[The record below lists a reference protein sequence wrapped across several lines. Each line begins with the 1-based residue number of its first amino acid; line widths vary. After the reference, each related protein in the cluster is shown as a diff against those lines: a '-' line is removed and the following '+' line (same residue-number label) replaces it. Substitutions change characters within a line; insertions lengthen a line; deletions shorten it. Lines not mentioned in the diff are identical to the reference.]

1 MRRITA
7 REFMNLDVIGNW
19 PLPDEKLEIEFDD
32 GILVTN
38 TRRTIVSW
46 FCWELHR
53 KFPLTPIYIRHHV
66 GNGFFTAQSTLI
78 AMSNIMRDLHY
89 AYFDENAIDHQDQA
103 YDREGAWKV
112 IAQVQNEIY
121 NHLSIE
127 LEEWHTSTNAFHLLE
142 IYNYPPMKEIR
153 DALRPNQL
161 SITRSYERSSE
172 ILMKDPALLHNPI
185 IRGLRSKQIKLTQM
199 LQILVCRG
207 YLTDIDSIIFRKPI
221 IVGFFEGL
229 TTLHD
234 IMIESCSAKKALIS
248 TKKPL
253 RIVEY
258 FNRKMQLSTVVV
270 HTLVW
275 RDCKSERYA
284 NIHVDPGMFRSL
296 EGKFYLENNG
306 KLVAITEHDR
316 HLIGRTLPVRSSM
329 FCNYRGDGAV
339 CRVCYGENAW
349 SIPNKTNVGH
359 VCATEMCHEGSQLVL
374 STKHY
379 DGSSVVDEIL
389 ITEHDADYITVAL
402 PSMENA
408 ESEATD
414 SSAIKFN
421 RRLEKMEPRLILESR
436 ARPPVDNASG
446 LPSITEHTAIEHL
459 SIHRITSFRE
469 VQIQVTNLRGE
480 VYNAH
485 VSVSQGA
492 RLGALSKPMLRY
504 IQRHGYTVMED
515 GRFMVDLKDWNFDEI
530 VFSLPMRHS
539 NMLDYMSEIEHFIRS
554 PSKKDDQRVSTVR
567 KLKSYTDPV
576 EALVDFHEL
585 VSSKLNV
592 SICHLEVILLSL
604 MRPADDPDDY
614 CLPSIDR
621 ESVFEE
627 HGVLMAKRS
636 AGGLLAYERQ
646 PDVIDDTD
654 SYTIKRR
661 PPHVLDPFVHVD
673 ETQ

>member
-7 REFMNLDVIGNW
+7 RDFMNMDVLGNW

-32 GILVTN
+32 GIMVTN

-53 KFPLTPIYIRHHV
+53 QFPLTPIYMRHHI
-66 GNGFFTAQSTLI
+66 GNAFFTAQATLV
-78 AMSNIMRDLHY
+78 AMSNIIRDLHY
-89 AYFDENAIDHQDQA
+89 AYFDPTMSDHQETS
-103 YDREGAWKV
+103 YDREFAWKT
-112 IAQVQNEIY
+112 IARVENEIY
-121 NHLSIE
+121 NHLSIN

-142 IYNYPPMKEIR
+142 LYDHPAMKEAR
-153 DALRPNQL
+153 DAIKPNQL
-161 SITRSYERSSE
+161 AITRAYERSSE
-172 ILMKDPALLHNPI
+172 ILMKDPTLLHNPI

-207 YLTDIDSIIFRKPI
+207 YLTDIDQIIFRKPI
-221 IVGFFEGL
+221 TVGFFEGL
-229 TTLHD
+229 TTMHD

-270 HTLVW
+270 HTLLW
-275 RDCKSERYA
+275 KDCKSERYA
-284 NIHVDPGMFRSL
+284 SIHVDPGMFRSL
-296 EGKFYLENNG
+296 EGKFYLTNKG
-306 KLVAITEHDR
+306 QLSPITEFDR
-316 HLIGRTLPVRSSM
+316 HLIGQTIQIRSAM
-329 FCNYRGDGAV
+329 FCNHRGEGAV
-339 CRVCYGENAW
+339 CRVCFGENAW
-349 SIPNKTNVGH
+349 SVPNRTNIGH
-359 VCATEMCHEGSQLVL
+359 VCSTEMCHEGSQLVL

-379 DGSSVVDEIL
+379 DGSSVVDEI
-389 ITEHDADYITVAL
+389 IISDHDADYICVAMPDL
-402 PSMENA
+402 NNQ
-408 ESEATD
+408 ESDNTD

-421 RRLEKMEPRLILESR
+421 PRLSKMEPVLILESR

-446 LPSITEHTAIEHL
+446 LPSITPHTAIEHL
-459 SIHRITSFRE
+459 SIHRVTSFRE
-469 VQIQVTNLRGE
+469 VQIRVRNLRDE
-480 VYNAH
+480 EYTAH

-504 IQRHGYTVMED
+504 IQENGYTVMED
-515 GRFMVDLKDWNFDEI
+515 GKFMVDLRDWNFDEV
-530 VFSLPMRHS
+530 VFGLPMRHS

-576 EALVDFHEL
+576 EALIDFHDL
-585 VSSKLNV
+585 VSSKLSVN
-592 SICHLEVILLSL
+592 ICHLEVILLSL

-614 CLPSIDR
+614 CLPDIDR
-621 ESVFEE
+621 ESMFEE
-627 HGVLMAKRS
+627 HGTLMAMRS

-646 PDVIDDTD
+646 PDTIDNVD
-654 SYTIKRR
+654 SYLIKKR
-661 PPHVLDPFVHVD
+661 PPHVLDPFVHVS
-673 ETQ
+673 E

>member
-7 REFMNLDVIGNW
+7 REFMNTDVLGQW

-32 GILVTN
+32 GVMVTN

-53 KFPLTPIYIRHHV
+53 QFPLTPIYMRHHI
-66 GNGFFTAQSTLI
+66 GNAFFTAQATLV
-78 AMSNIMRDLHY
+78 AMSNIIRDLHY
-89 AYFDENAIDHQDQA
+89 AYFDPTMADHQETS
-103 YDREGAWKV
+103 YDREGAWKI
-112 IAQVQNEIY
+112 IARIENEIY
-121 NHLSIE
+121 NHLSIN

-142 IYNYPPMKEIR
+142 LFNYPAMKEIR
-153 DALRPNQL
+153 EAIKPNQL
-161 SITRSYERSSE
+161 SITRAYECSSE
-172 ILMKDPALLHNPI
+172 ILMKDPKLLHNPI

-207 YLTDIDSIIFRKPI
+207 YLTDIDQIIFRKPI
-221 IVGFFEGL
+221 TVGFFEGL
-229 TTLHD
+229 TTMHD

-270 HTLVW
+270 HTLLW
-275 RDCKSERYA
+275 KDCKSERYA
-284 NIHVDPGMFRSL
+284 DIHVDPGMFRSL
-296 EGKFYLENNG
+296 EGKFYLTDKG
-306 KLVAITEHDR
+306 RLSPITEYDR
-316 HLIGRTLPVRSSM
+316 HLIGKAIQIRSAM
-329 FCNYRGDGAV
+329 FCNHRGEGAV
-339 CRVCYGENAW
+339 CRVCFGENAW
-349 SIPNKTNVGH
+349 SVPNKTNIGH
-359 VCATEMCHEGSQLVL
+359 VCSTEMCHEGSQLVL

-389 ITEHDADYITVAL
+389 ITDHDADYICVAMPDL
-402 PSMENA
+402 NNQ
-408 ESEATD
+408 ESDNTD

-421 RRLEKMEPRLILESR
+421 PRLSKMEPLLILESR
-436 ARPPVDNASG
+436 ARAPVDNASG
-446 LPSITEHTAIEHL
+446 LPSITQHTAIEHL
-459 SIHRITSFRE
+459 SIHRVTSFRE
-469 VQIQVTNLRGE
+469 VQIKVRNLRDE
-480 VYNAH
+480 EYTAH

-504 IQRHGYTVMED
+504 IQENGYTVMED
-515 GRFMVDLKDWNFDEI
+515 GKFMVDLKDWNFDEV
-530 VFSLPMRHS
+530 VFALPMRHS

-576 EALVDFHEL
+576 EALVDFHDL
-585 VSSKLNV
+585 VSSKLSVN
-592 SICHLEVILLSL
+592 ICHLEVILLSL

-614 CLPSIDR
+614 CLPDIDQ
-621 ESVFEE
+621 ESMFEE
-627 HGVLMAKRS
+627 HGTLMAMRS

-646 PDVIDDTD
+646 PDTIDNVD
-654 SYTIKRR
+654 SYLIKKR
-661 PPHVLDPFVHVD
+661 PPHVLDPFVHVS
-673 ETQ
+673 E